1 MPYRPR
7 IKICGIRTVA
17 DACYAASLGVDA
29 IGLVFYPPSPRHVE
43 LEQAC
48 RIVQALPPLVSV
60 VALFVNPNAAEV
72 ARVITTLAVDLL
84 QFHGDEDE
92 AFCHSFARPYIKAL
106 PVRTGADVQAQ
117 LSAYG
122 SARALLLDTYHPQL
136 RGGTG
141 DRFDWAQ
148 FPRAAQRPL
157 ILAGGLNP
165 DNVGAA
171 VAQLQPYAV
180 DVSGGVESARG
191 IKNQALMRAFV
202 AGVGR
207 GYED

>member
-7 IKICGIRTVA
+7 IKICGIKTVA

-84 QFHGDEDE
+84 
-92 AFCHSFARPYIKAL
+92 
-106 PVRTGADVQAQ
+106 
-117 LSAYG
+117 
-122 SARALLLDTYHPQL
+122 
-136 RGGTG
+136 
-141 DRFDWAQ
+141 
-148 FPRAAQRPL
+148 
-157 ILAGGLNP
+157 
-165 DNVGAA
+165 
-171 VAQLQPYAV
+171 
-180 DVSGGVESARG
+180 
-191 IKNQALMRAFV
+191 
-202 AGVGR
+202 
-207 GYED
+207 